1 MFSIQC
7 LLVLNDLTKG
17 VSFASRNCQ
26 FYPNTAVDGPQN
38 GLKIYFCGVKW
49 KALIALFVLAATV
62 LIPAA
67 QSVMAENEVSLFLVD
82 EEKGDSQGKSF
93 SPTEEHL
100 PAYSDWT
107 DQEIVIRT
115 YTPSYELP
123 VDRALE
129 MRTPPPDH
137 C

>member
-1 MFSIQC
+1 MS
-7 LLVLNDLTKG
+7 LT
-17 VSFASRNCQ
+17 
-26 FYPNTAVDGPQN
+26 
-38 GLKIYFCGVKW
+38 YFCGVKW

-62 LIPAA
+62 LVPAA
-67 QSVMAENEVSLFLVD
+67 QSVVAENEVSFFMVD
-82 EEKGDSQGKSF
+82 EEKGDSQGKNF

-100 PAYSDWT
+100 PAHSLWIT
-107 DQEIVIRT
+107 QELATRT
-115 YTPSYELP
+115 YIPSYELP